1 MTTDAEALSNK
12 AKARNSGEFLS
23 MYELVYDFGNLY
35 EAYRKSRRG
44 KRGKIS
50 VARFEVNALEAVM
63 YISYLLKERKYK
75 MAPYNTFIVYEPKK
89 RMVMSNSFVDKVVQH
104 SLCDNVLEPVFTRS
118 FILDNYASQRGKGT
132 HFGLDRLREFMRRYY
147 RKHGPE
153 GWVLKADI
161 SKYFYSIRHEPLR
174 AMIYKMI
181 EDDGVRWLVDMI
193 IDSTPD
199 PGIPIGNQTSQL
211 FALLYL
217 NGMDHFIKEKL
228 GIKYYGRY
236 MDDFYLIHE
245 DKSYLKKCL
254 AQIKEQLVPL
264 GLELNSKTQIFPLRH
279 GIDFLGFRTFMTDT
293 GKVVRKIRRVSKNN
307 TRRKLKKFY
316 GLVQQGRMSMDAVHQ
331 SYQSWRGHAQHGN
344 SYHLINRM
352 DKLYDELFKDMKGV
366 KPDATTNNELERR
379 GEN

>member
-1 MTTDAEALSNK
+1 
-12 AKARNSGEFLS
+12 

-89 RMVMSNSFVDKVVQH
+89 RTVMSNSFVDKVVQH
-104 SLCDNVLEPVFTRS
+104 SLCDNVLEPVFIRS

-174 AMIYKMI
+174 EMIYKLI

-245 DKSYLKKCL
+245 DKAYLKECL
-254 AQIKEQLVPL
+254 VQIKEQLVPL

-293 GKVVRKIRRVSKNN
+293 GKVVRKIRRASKNN
-307 TRRKLKKFY
+307 ARRKLKKFH
-316 GLVQQGRMSMDAVHQ
+316 GLVQQGRMSMKTVSQ

-344 SYHLINRM
+344 SYHLISRM

-366 KPDATTNNELERR
+366 KLDATTNNKLEC
-379 GEN
+379 GSKN